1 MSTRSTIGIER
12 PDGAIKCVYC
22 HFDGHPSHHGPI
34 LLLDYPTAD
43 KIEALLQG
51 GDISILGKVPG
62 LIQDFSHP
70 QEGYTLYYGRDRSD
84 KGTEARACRDREAML
99 DIAAHNGSE
108 AAYLFSSAGQWLFQ
122 SVNWR
127 LPRPAAFTPLK
138 EATIA
143 DLRDLIARIP
153 SFTHISE
160 EDKREWIRESQAALE
175 MVSNV

>member
-22 HFDGHPSHHGPI
+22 HFDGYPSHHGPI
-34 LLLDYPTAD
+34 LLLDYATAD
-43 KIEALLQG
+43 KVEALLQG
-51 GDISILGKVPG
+51 GSMSILGKVPG

-70 QEGYTLYYGRDRSD
+70 QEGYTLYFGRDRGD
-84 KGTEARACRDREAML
+84 KGAEARACRDREAML

-108 AAYLFSSAGQWLFQ
+108 AAYLFSSSGQWLFQ

-127 LPRPAAFTPLK
+127 IPRPAAFKPLK

-143 DLRDLIARIP
+143 DLKDLIARTP
-153 SFTHISE
+153 SFTHLSE
-160 EDKREWIRESQAALE
+160 VERQEYARESQAALE